1 MQHSSSIRSGV
12 LGALFAVAG
21 LAAAAPAHAQSGRG
35 FLFDAPDV
43 TLGARGGIGL
53 ASASSDIYDFVT
65 DELTLSRSDFYGFS
79 AFGDLGLRVMPRVD
93 LVASVGYIG
102 RVARSE
108 SREWEGSD
116 DLPIRQRTEFRRVP
130 LTAGIRLY
138 PLAPGRSVGS
148 YAWIPARLVPYVGAS
163 AGAMWYRF
171 RQSGE
176 FVDESFDPPDIF
188 EDQLDSNGWA
198 PTAEAFAGLEYTLT
212 PRLALTGEGRYT
224 WAEAELSNAFEGF
237 EPIDLAGFAATIGVS
252 FRH

>member
-1 MQHSSSIRSGV
+1 MLLSRSLRSG
-12 LGALFAVAG
+12 ALAAIFGVAA
-21 LAAAAPAHAQSGRG
+21 LTAAAPANAQSGRG

-43 TLGARGGIGL
+43 ILGARGGVGL

-79 AFGDLGLRVMPRVD
+79 AFGDLGYRVMPRVD
-93 LVASVGYIG
+93 LIASVGYIG

-108 SREWEGSD
+108 SRRFEGTD

-138 PLAPGRSVGS
+138 PLAPGRLVGS
-148 YAWIPARLVPYVGAS
+148 YAWIPAKLVPYVGGS

-176 FVDESFDPPDIF
+176 FVDEVTLDIF
-188 EDQLDSNGWA
+188 EDQLDSSGWA

-212 PRLALTGEGRYT
+212 PRIAITGEGRYT